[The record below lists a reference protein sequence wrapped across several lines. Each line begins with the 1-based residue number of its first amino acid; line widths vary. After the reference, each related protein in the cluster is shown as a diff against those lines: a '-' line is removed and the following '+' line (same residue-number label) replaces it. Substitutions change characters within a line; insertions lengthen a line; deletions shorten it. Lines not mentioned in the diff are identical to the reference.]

1 MPKPQRGK
9 KKPLAIG
16 DEELDSEL
24 EFEEGPSK
32 SARKREMTARQELGE
47 ALCALS
53 PKELS
58 RIPINDEDL
67 LAAIEETSRIKHH
80 SALRRHRQY
89 IGKLMRRID
98 PEPLQ
103 KALDALYQSRLQ
115 ETRAFQDLE
124 VLRDS
129 LVRDGDKALGQVL
142 EKYPDADRQ
151 QLRQLIRDAQRE
163 AAAEKPPAASRRL
176 FRYLRELHSAE

>member
-9 KKPLAIG
+9 KKPTE
-16 DEELDSEL
+16 DLDLDPEL

-32 SARKREMTARQELGE
+32 SARKREMTARQALGE

-53 PKELS
+53 PKELAK
-58 RIPINDEDL
+58 IPIDDEDL
-67 LAAIEETSRIKHH
+67 LAAIAESTRIKHH

-103 KALDALYQSRLQ
+103 KALDALYQSRKD
-115 ETRAFQDLE
+115 ETRAFQDIE
-124 VLRDS
+124 SLRDS
-129 LVRDGDKALGQVL
+129 LIRDGDAALGVL
-142 EKYPDADRQ
+142 ISKFPDADRQ

-163 AAAEKPPAASRRL
+163 ASADKPPAASRRL
-176 FRYLRELHSAE
+176 FRYLRDLHSSA